1 MLRAIQRLMVVW
13 TVWVGCSS
21 AALGWGEP
29 HKDITRATLG
39 ALTSGEREWL
49 GPELEPLW
57 NDYCLIPDRV
67 FTDRANA
74 RYATLPSRPG
84 EVYLKILHL
93 PTEPLEYAEVL
104 RHFLGQAVDAVK
116 GGRKGDAARYLGT
129 LCHLVE
135 DYGSPSHVLP
145 GDNQFQ
151 LLQQFLPPPAEHG
164 DQLLH
169 GLVENGR
176 LEFTLEGYQPRFLG
190 ETVPEMAWRVQ
201 HRIHEAIVHA
211 RSVTLPVVE
220 ALYAKDT
227 ARVTEHQLRAARVDA
242 EVVADLVHTVL
253 AVGSGQVSAAERE
266 GVASAGIG
274 TFWPLE
280 APSLFYP
287 QSTFFS
293 APEWGPVTH
302 GYLRRD
308 GKRQPLKLRV
318 AGKDEAQVFGDGIAA
333 GGRSSLSY
341 WLPAGV
347 FRWIEGTAGLHAE
360 FGGAGVLEFRVLNG
374 DAVLWERVVRGDEP
388 AVEFRV
394 PVGEMERIRL
404 EVVGKGGDPRQQYG
418 IWGGVRLVK

>member
-1 MLRAIQRLMVVW
+1 MLRAIQRLMVLW
-13 TVWVGCSS
+13 TVCAGCSS

-29 HKDITRATLG
+29 HKDITRAALG
-39 ALTSGEREWL
+39 ALTAGEREWL

-74 RYATLPSRPG
+74 RYATLPSKPG

-93 PTEPLEYAEVL
+93 PTEPLECGEVL

-116 GGRKGDAARYLGT
+116 EGRKGDAARYLGT

-151 LLQQFLPPPAEHG
+151 LLQQFLPPPAEYG
-164 DQLLH
+164 EQLLH

-176 LEFTLEGYQPRFLG
+176 LQFTLDGYKPRLLG
-190 ETVPEMAWRVQ
+190 ETVPEIAWRAQ
-201 HRIHEAIVHA
+201 HRIHEAIVNA
-211 RSVTLPVVE
+211 RSVSVPVVE
-220 ALYAKDT
+220 ALYARDSV
-227 ARVTEHQLRAARVDA
+227 RVTEHQLRAARIDA

-253 AVGSGQVSAAERE
+253 AVGAGQVAAAERE
-266 GVASAGIG
+266 AVASVGIG
-274 TFWPLE
+274 SFWPLE
-280 APSLFYP
+280 APNLYYP

-302 GYLRRD
+302 GYVVRD
-308 GKRQPLKLRV
+308 GKRQPLILKL
-318 AGKDEAQVFGDGIAA
+318 AGVKEAQVFGEGIAA
-333 GGRSSLSY
+333 GGRSTLSY
-341 WLPAGV
+341 WLPPGV
-347 FRWIEGTAGLHAE
+347 FQWLEGTGGLHGQ
-360 FGGAGVLEFRVLNG
+360 FGVEGVLEFRVMNG
-374 DAVLWERVVRGDEP
+374 DAVLWQRVLRGDEP

-394 PVGEMERIRL
+394 PVGAVDRIRL
-404 EVVGKGGDPRQQYG
+404 EVAGKGGNPRQQYG
-418 IWGGVRLVK
+418 IWGRVRLVK